1 MNSPAGPW
9 MAASRETPLVR
20 RGPLLVSS
28 FVAALGGAAI
38 PAVTLPPLWRMWQLH
53 AMVFGLLALIETVAV
68 VALWSRPTRRAV
80 LFGAASAG
88 AWVVVWLA
96 GRGLGKLGDPDP
108 WQPADAVFGAT
119 DYLAAGLQA
128 VAALGLLIAATGD
141 PRPPSLAKWIAS
153 WIVGFPL
160 LIGTLVVS
168 AAGVTA
174 ASDGFT
180 GTGVPGDAVIAS
192 ALPAGQTSTVEYCRP
207 QGVPL
212 PMDLHMPAR
221 REAQAPVVLSVHGG
235 EFVLGGRKATGPGAW
250 LAKTDGTLFGQLTAR
265 GFVVASIDYRL
276 APAAPWP
283 AQLTDAKCAV
293 RFLKAH
299 AGALGIDP
307 ARISAWGGSLAA
319 LVGTA
324 PGFDEGQYL
333 GQSSSVKS
341 VVVTSGIADY
351 TRLDGADRLTRA
363 LVHIGLGAEARRAAS
378 PATYAAAAT
387 TPVLNLHGAGI
398 DSALE
403 FLGS

>member
-1 MNSPAGPW
+1 MVNSPAGPW
-9 MAASRETPLVR
+9 MPTSRETPLLR

-28 FVAALGGAAI
+28 FVAGLGGAAI

-53 AMVFGLLALIETVAV
+53 AMVFGLLALIETVAMIV
-68 VALWSRPTRRAV
+68 LWSRPTRRAV

-88 AWVVVWLA
+88 AWVMVWLA

-119 DYLAAGLQA
+119 DYLAVGLQA
-128 VAALGLLIAATGD
+128 VAVLGLLIVATGD
-141 PRPPSLAKWIAS
+141 PRPPSIAKWVAS

-160 LIGTLVVS
+160 LIVTLVAS

-180 GTGVPGDAVIAS
+180 GTGVPGDAVLAS
-192 ALPAGQTSTVEYCRP
+192 ALPAGQMSTVEYCRP

-212 PMDLHMPAR
+212 PMDLHMPAATAGR
-221 REAQAPVVLSVHGG
+221 PAPVVLYVHGG

-250 LAKTDGTLFGQLTAR
+250 LAKTDGALFKELNAR

-299 AGALGIDP
+299 AGALGVDP
-307 ARISAWGGSLAA
+307 ARIEAWGGSLAA
-319 LVGTA
+319 LLGAA
-324 PGFDEGQYL
+324 PGFDVGQYL
-333 GQSSSVKS
+333 DQSSSVRAT
-341 VVVTSGIADY
+341 VVTSGLADY
-351 TRLDGADRLTRA
+351 TRLDGTDRVTRA
-363 LVHIGLGAEARRAAS
+363 LVQIGLRPEARREAS
-378 PATYAAAAT
+378 PATY
-387 TPVLNLHGAGI
+387 GAGR
-398 DSALE
+398 E
-403 FLGS
+403 CCGRF